1 MQATDRHAGTLRS
14 RIVLVDDDGVR
25 ATMTASWLVQMG
37 WRDAVVL
44 EGGIEGHALDTGM
57 PAPPV
62 LGLDEA
68 RMERV
73 ASGALAAATRIA
85 GGATI
90 TGIAPDALAAA
101 LDRGEADVVDVSLSR
116 AYRAGHIPGA
126 CHAVRARLDRTLGDR
141 SDPGIHGQAGNGL
154 GRAFDGRSDPGV
166 RGQAGDG
173 LARALGGRHSGRMLV
188 FTSGGGA
195 LARLAAAEAA
205 ASVDAPVRVL
215 EGGNAGWAAAG
226 YPLTAAE
233 PRYLDDPDDVLVPI
247 HEAEGGME
255 KAMND
260 YLDWEIALPGEVAR
274 DGTASWLR
282 TARGGPR

>member
-62 LGLDEA
+62 LGMDERAWRVSPPA
-68 RMERV
+68 RSRRRP
-73 ASGALAAATRIA
+73 ASR

-126 CHAVRARLDRTLGDR
+126 CHAVRARLARTLGGR
-141 SDPGIHGQAGNGL
+141 SDPGIHGQAGNGI
-154 GRAFDGRSDPGV
+154 GRAFDDRSDPGV

-173 LARALGGRHSGRMLV
+173 LAWALGGRHSGRMLV
-188 FTSGGGA
+188 FTSGGGTLA
-195 LARLAAAEAA
+195 LLAAAEAA
-205 ASVDAPVRVL
+205 AYVDAPVRAL
-215 EGGNAGWAAAG
+215 EGGSAGWAAAG

-233 PRYLDDPDDVLVPI
+233 PRYLDDPDDVLIPI

-274 DGTASWLR
+274 DGTAAWLR